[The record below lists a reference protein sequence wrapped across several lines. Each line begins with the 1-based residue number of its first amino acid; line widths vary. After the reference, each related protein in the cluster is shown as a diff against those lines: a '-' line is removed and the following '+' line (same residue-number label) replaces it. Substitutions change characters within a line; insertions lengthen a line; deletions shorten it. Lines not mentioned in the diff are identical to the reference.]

1 MNTTALYV
9 SEVSFSGRCRGSSR
23 SGAQGEDATHRYLV
37 GSAAASSL
45 RSSSGCLLDVPFT
58 QPPSWFSQGEVLME
72 GPALLLLGG
81 GVGR

>member
-1 MNTTALYV
+1 MGAA
-9 SEVSFSGRCRGSSR
+9 EGPPEAGHGGRMRLT
-23 SGAQGEDATHRYLV
+23 DRYLV

-45 RSSSGCLLDVPFT
+45 RSSSGVLLDVPFT